1 MTEHADTMLQH
12 LQQDQLE
19 SHLFKTRKIFLW
31 SAIDDETAK
40 AVVARLL
47 ALEDETPEAEI
58 SLYINSPGGA
68 THAGLAIYD
77 AMQTI
82 RAPVSTICTGMAASM
97 SSLLLAGGATG
108 RRFAWPHARIMM
120 HQPLLLGTVTGVAT
134 DLDIRAR
141 EMLRLRDNINRLYA
155 HHTGQEAE
163 RIAHDT
169 DRDYWMSAAEARDY
183 GLIDAILTTT
193 VPEVHDTTEPRGARS
208 Q

>member
-1 MTEHADTMLQH
+1 MTEHTDLLQH
-12 LQQDQLE
+12 FQQDQLE

-47 ALEDETPEAEI
+47 ALEAETPEAEI

-97 SSLLLAGGATG
+97 GSLLLAGGTTG

-141 EMLRLRDNINRLYA
+141 EMLRLRDDINRLYA
-155 HHTGQEAE
+155 HHTGQEIE

-169 DRDYWMSAAEARDY
+169 DRDYWMSAAEARGY
-183 GLIDAILTTT
+183 GLIDAILTTA
-193 VPEVHDTTEPRGARS
+193 VPELHDPTEPRGAS
-208 Q
+208 SP

>member
-40 AVVARLL
+40 AVVTRLL
-47 ALEDETPEAEI
+47 ALEAETPEAEV

-108 RRFAWPHARIMM
+108 HRFAWPHARIML
-120 HQPLLLGTVTGVAT
+120 HQPLLMGTVTGVAT
-134 DLDIRAR
+134 DLDIQAR
-141 EMLRLRDNINRLYA
+141 EMLHARDEINRLYA
-155 HHTGQEAE
+155 HHTGQAVEK
-163 RIAHDT
+163 IAHDT
-169 DRDYWMSAAEARDY
+169 DRDYWMSATEAKAY
-183 GLIDAILTTT
+183 GVIDAILTI
-193 VPEVHDTTEPRGARS
+193 S
-208 Q
+208 